1 MKQSGGRI
9 RGKVGGERMEKAQN
23 LFNFTF
29 KKKRVFWGGSPQRS
43 LPVAWKL
50 K

>member
-29 KKKRVFWGGSPQRS
+29 KKKGFFGGALLSD
-43 LPVAWKL
+43 LYL
-50 K
+50 LHGN